1 MHIEQ
6 KQLENEQEAIK
17 NLSIFNQQLI
27 EKINKLENEISQHKS
42 ER

>member
-1 MHIEQ
+1 MQQ